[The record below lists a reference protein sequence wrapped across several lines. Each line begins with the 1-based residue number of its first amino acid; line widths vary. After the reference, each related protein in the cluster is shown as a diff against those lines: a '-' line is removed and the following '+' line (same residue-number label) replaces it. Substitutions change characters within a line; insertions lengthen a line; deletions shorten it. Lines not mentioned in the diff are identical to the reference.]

1 MSGWNRIVTL
11 VVVLIAAA
19 LGAAGS
25 AAQEAAEGADAPPPP
40 EVQKLIDL
48 AKDPERLR
56 EVMSDP
62 QKIQEIMAT
71 MESDAVREFMSD
83 PRRVQQLMR
92 EIDPQQIREAMR
104 SVDFS
109 KVRQAAAMRWKAR
122 LKQQLGVTDEEWKV
136 LEPRIENLVRARQEA
151 GVRPGGG
158 RSGGRSGF
166 GAGELPVEPRRDER
180 GEPSELQEAAA
191 ELRAA
196 MDDPDAP
203 DADVRGRLDVY
214 RRAREKAR
222 LKVETA
228 ERELKDLLTLR
239 QEAILMLWGILS

>member
-1 MSGWNRIVTL
+1 MSSWNRVVTL

-19 LGAAGS
+19 LGAART

-48 AKDPERLR
+48 AKDPDRLR

-62 QKIQEIMAT
+62 QKIQEIMAA
-71 MESDAVREFMSD
+71 MESDSVREFMSD

-109 KVRQAAAMRWKAR
+109 KVRQAATLRWKAR

-151 GVRPGGG
+151 NTRPGG
-158 RSGGRSGF
+158 RAGGRSGF
-166 GAGELPVEPRRDER
+166 GSGELPVEPRRDER

-196 MDDPDAP
+196 MDDPDAL
-203 DADVRGRLDVY
+203 DTDVRGRLDVY

-239 QEAILMLWGILS
+239 QEAILMLWGILT